1 MFVHPKCATI
11 AAHSREGPAMHL
23 ELVSIPTPTMPLDGL
38 YYEPDGG
45 ATAGGVLLFH
55 GNTMNFYVGALRFLP
70 PALTRLGFAC
80 LAFNRRGHDVV
91 TTRNSRKAEGGAFQL
106 TREAIEDN
114 AIAAR
119 WMAGRGFAEPVVMGH
134 SNGGMLGVRHV
145 VDHPRTRALVL
156 LSAGRGGAT
165 SVRSGG
171 ATEGLMAGERFEEIH
186 AHARKLVAEG
196 RGKELMLMPGWW
208 YVITAESFIDRLT
221 EVPDVLAL
229 APEVKCPVLY
239 VRGDK
244 ENAERYPAEVFVE
257 RATVPAVAK
266 VIPNC
271 DHFYNGREDE
281 VARVVTGWLRSTL
294 GSG

>member
-1 MFVHPKCATI
+1 M
-11 AAHSREGPAMHL
+11 RL
-23 ELVSIPTPTMPLDGL
+23 ELVSIPTPTYPLDGL

-70 PALTRLGFAC
+70 PALTQLGFAC

-91 TTRNSRKAEGGAFQL
+91 STRNSRKAEGGAFQL

-114 AIAAR
+114 AIAAQ
-119 WMAGRGFAEPVVMGH
+119 WMAARGFVEPVVMGH

-145 VDHPRTRALVL
+145 VDHPATRALVL

-165 SVRSGG
+165 SVRSG
-171 ATEGLMAGERFEEIH
+171 ATEGLMAGERFEEIY
-186 AHARKLVAEG
+186 ANARKLVAEG

-239 VRGDK
+239 IRGDK
-244 ENAERYPAEVFVE
+244 ENAERYPAEQFVE
-257 RATVPAVAK
+257 RATAPAIAR

-281 VARVVTGWLRSTL
+281 VASVVTGWLGSTL
-294 GSG
+294 GIEPRG